1 MLVAEEH
8 RGWWIALVL
17 LVLLVLLV
25 PLLGGGLVGWG
36 MMGPGMMG
44 WPGGPAVPG
53 GGGWGWGL
61 AMALGGLAMLAFWG
75 AAIVASILVV
85 RALTGAGRSPTPPQ
99 DLALDSLKRRYAA
112 GELTREQYDEMR
124 RVLEQ

>member
-1 MLVAEEH
+1 MAQDP
-8 RGWWIALVL
+8 RGWWIALVM

-25 PLLGGGLVGWG
+25 PLLGGGLLGWG

-61 AMALGGLAMLAFWG
+61 AMALGGLATLAFWG
-75 AAIVASILVV
+75 AVIVGIVLVV
-85 RALTGAGRSPTPPQ
+85 RTLMGASGRSPGPER
-99 DLALDSLKRRYAA
+99 DSALDVLKRRYAA

-124 RVLEQ
+124 RVLEE